1 MARNFARIYTRI
13 WHDPEFRALTVDAQ
27 HAYFAALS
35 YPELSYVGV
44 MDYMPKRLSALSAG
58 GTERK
63 TTAALGKLEEARFI
77 LIDRASEEL
86 AVRSF
91 ARHDGVFD
99 RLNMGKAAARAFDK
113 VISLDIR
120 AALITELARLRKE
133 DPRLPGWNG
142 FADINADAM
151 AEIDAMASGM

>member
-13 WHDPEFRALTVDAQ
+13 WHDPEFRALTVEAQ

-44 MDYMPKRLSALSAG
+44 MDYMPKRLAALSSG

-63 TTAALGKLEEARFI
+63 MTTALNKLETARFI

-86 AVRSF
+86 VIRSF
-91 ARHDGVFD
+91 ARHDGVLE
-99 RLNMGKAAARAFDK
+99 RRNMGKATARAFGK

-120 AALITELARLRKE
+120 SAVISELARLRTE
-133 DPRLPGWNG
+133 SPALPGWHG
-142 FADINADAM
+142 FAEINADAM
-151 AEIDAMASGM
+151 AEVDAMASGM